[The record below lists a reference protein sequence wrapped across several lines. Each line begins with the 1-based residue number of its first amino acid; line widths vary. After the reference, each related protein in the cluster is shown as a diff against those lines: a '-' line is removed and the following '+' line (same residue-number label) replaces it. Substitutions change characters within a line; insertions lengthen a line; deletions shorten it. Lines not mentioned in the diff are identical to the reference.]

1 MKSKIFDPLS
11 NDEIRE
17 IDETKHGKPFMRKLL
32 KKEHY
37 NSRCPL
43 QKVEILISQIITNNP
58 HKNIVD
64 IYAIK
69 LPDEGNDGYIDS
81 ELLEPLEEQ
90 HGGIIKKNKEHINM
104 IEKHIED
111 SLSHLHKNNI
121 VYIDLH
127 AGNVGWSEKDKCW
140 KIFDFNMS
148 GIAKPN
154 TNEWL
159 HEPSRGIYYN
169 VMLQQNDILRYD
181 DIAKSLFIKEKNRL
195 LNKTI

>member
-17 IDETKHGKPFMRKLL
+17 TDETKHGKPFMRKLL

-37 NSRCPL
+37 NARCPL

-64 IYAIK
+64 IYEIK
-69 LPDEGNDGYIDS
+69 LPDEENDGYIDS

-90 HGGIIKKNKEHINM
+90 QGGVIKKNKQHID
-104 IEKHIED
+104 IIYEHIED
-111 SLSHLHKNNI
+111 GLSHLHRNNI
-121 VYIDLH
+121 VYVDLH
-127 AGNVGWSEKDKCW
+127 AGNVGWSKKDKCW
-140 KIFDFNMS
+140 KIFEFNMS
-148 GIAKPN
+148 VIIKPN
-154 TNEWL
+154 TNEWS
-159 HEPSRGIYYN
+159 HEPSRVTYYN
-169 VMLQQNDILRYD
+169 VMLQQNDILIYD